1 MQNLL
6 ILLWEKLLKKQ
17 IKTIEDQGEKQI
29 DALKLLEPK
38 KQLVN
43 ANDDDDEDKL
53 LHSKEREMFEDTF

>member
-43 ANDDDDEDKL
+43 ANDDDEDKL